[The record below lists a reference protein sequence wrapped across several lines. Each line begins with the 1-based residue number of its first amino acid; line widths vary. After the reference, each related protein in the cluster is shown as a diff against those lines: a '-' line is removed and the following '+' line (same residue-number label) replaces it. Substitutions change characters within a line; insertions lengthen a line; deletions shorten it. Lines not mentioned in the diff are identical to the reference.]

1 MGDDFDDQT
10 AMWGV
15 PLDEPPDAPLPEPP
29 PSITPPP
36 RDEAADASFLLRGDD
51 PPTDGVYR
59 PRLRG
64 FGDDA

>member
-15 PLDEPPDAPLPEPP
+15 PLDEPADAPPPPEPP
-29 PSITPPP
+29 PEVP

-51 PPTDGVYR
+51 PPSDGVYR

-64 FGDDA
+64 FGDAA